1 MLDIQQDTN
10 RARNF
15 SQDST
20 YIIKFYNFTAP
31 PSTLTTDPIVVT
43 ITKNSYAKMTG
54 SASVQASAS
63 TLSGDV
69 SAAISTVWA
78 NTSYNI
84 NITITDDLSS
94 AGMIKIYFPDATT
107 PTLSS
112 SCATLSGTGVVSSPT
127 CVYASGDKSITLIDM
142 NSSSSDIG
150 AQTL

>member
-1 MLDIQQDTN
+1 
-10 RARNF
+10 
-15 SQDST
+15 
-20 YIIKFYNFTAP
+20 
-31 PSTLTTDPIVVT
+31 
-43 ITKNSYAKMTG
+43 MTG

-78 NTSYNI
+78 NTSYNF

-94 AGMIKIYFPDATT
+94 AGMIKIYFPDTIT

-112 SCATLSGTGVVSSPT
+112 SCATLSGTGVVSNPT